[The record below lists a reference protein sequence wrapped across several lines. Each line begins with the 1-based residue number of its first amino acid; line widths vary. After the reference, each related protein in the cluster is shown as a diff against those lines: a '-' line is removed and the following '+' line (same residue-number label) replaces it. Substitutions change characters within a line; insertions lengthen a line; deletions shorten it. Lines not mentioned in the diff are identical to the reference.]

1 MADFLLAAP
10 VNSDAQAPDQMAE
23 HALERSGATPNA
35 LKRPGEDSKCMPRL
49 AATHASDVVM
59 PCLCAGDKVTHPQKS
74 GDQKKNTHRTCMK
87 IRLQAHLCPPL
98 QYRQTQ

>member
-35 LKRPGEDSKCMPRL
+35 FKRPGEDSKCMPRL

-74 GDQKKNTHRTCMK
+74 GDQKNTHTQDMHEN
-87 IRLQAHLCPPL
+87 QTSSTSVPPPDHLC
-98 QYRQTQ
+98 YN

>member
-74 GDQKKNTHRTCMK
+74 GDQKKMFCKRVAGPGEALVGKAKFHF
-87 IRLQAHLCPPL
+87 
-98 QYRQTQ
+98 